1 MIQKKALV
9 IQDIS
14 AIGRVSMMAVLPIL
28 SGAGIHT
35 SCLPTALL
43 STHSGEFQD
52 FSFLDLTDE
61 MGRILEHWKKE
72 KIIFDAAQTGY
83 LGSPEQIAV
92 VAEAMRFVRADGLRI
107 IDPVMADQGK
117 LYSGISGEMVDA
129 MRRLCKHANILLP
142 NLTEASLLA
151 GEEYEDRHDDV
162 GYIREMLWKLHEKI
176 GTQKIVL
183 TGVSSRAGYY
193 GAVCFDAQEGSTTYF
208 EQKKVEDHFYGTGD
222 IFAGVLS
229 AGLLN
234 DKSLEESTDIATE
247 FTQRAILMSAEQN
260 LPRRFGIC
268 FEKNIPWLIR
278 RLGFVSS

>member
-14 AIGRVSMMAVLPIL
+14 AIGRVSMMTALPIL

-43 STHSGEFQD
+43 STHSGEFKD

-61 MGRILEHWKKE
+61 MGRILAHWKKE
-72 KIIFDAAQTGY
+72 EIIFDAVQTGY

-92 VAEAMRFVRADGLRI
+92 VTEAMRFVRADGLRI
-107 IDPVMADQGK
+107 IDPVMADHGK
-117 LYSGISGEMVDA
+117 LYSGISGQMVEA
-129 MRRLCKHANILLP
+129 MRILCKHANILLP
-142 NLTEASLLA
+142 NLTEASLLV
-151 GEEYEDRHDDV
+151 GEKYEDRHDDV

-193 GAVCFDAQEGSTTYF
+193 GAVCFDAKEGSATYF

-247 FTQRAILMSAEQN
+247 FTQRTIRMSAEQN
-260 LPRRFGIC
+260 LPRRFGVC

-278 RLGFVSS
+278 RLGLE